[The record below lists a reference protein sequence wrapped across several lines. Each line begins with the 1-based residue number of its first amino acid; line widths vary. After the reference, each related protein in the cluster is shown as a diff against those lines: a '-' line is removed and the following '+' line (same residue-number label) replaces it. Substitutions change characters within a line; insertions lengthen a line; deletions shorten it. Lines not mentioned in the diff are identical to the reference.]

1 MRVTALKARGVGR
14 GLTEWVHFSGDKTPN
29 FLSQAN
35 IKLCFNAFL

>member
-1 MRVTALKARGVGR
+1 MRATALKARGVDR

-35 IKLCFNAFL
+35 INIVF